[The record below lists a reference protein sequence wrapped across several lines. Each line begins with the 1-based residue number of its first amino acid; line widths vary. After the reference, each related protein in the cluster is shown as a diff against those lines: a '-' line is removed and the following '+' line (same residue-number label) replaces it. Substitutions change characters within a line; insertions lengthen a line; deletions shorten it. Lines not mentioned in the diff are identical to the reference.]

1 MIKKIEDN
9 YWASGMDYTS
19 HIYHDQYGVWK
30 DINDMSGIEIRR
42 VINNCRQYFN
52 NIIYMS

>member
-1 MIKKIEDN
+1 MGFGKLLMICE
-9 YWASGMDYTS
+9 
-19 HIYHDQYGVWK
+19 
-30 DINDMSGIEIRR
+30 GIEIRL